1 MIRIVSLLLL
11 LIGLAGCGGL
21 PRPFEGHS
29 GATALRLAEPP
40 PVRLVVPV
48 PRAIFLPEGP
58 SADLARVLAENLLD
72 AEVPAYTGVPKRGD
86 WQLLIEADHR
96 GPDVVP
102 TYRVIDPT
110 GEQRGITEG
119 LPVPTTLWV
128 GAPPLRRISGE
139 ATPRVVALLSRIEAA
154 RRQSDPSSLQNR
166 APRLFLVSVTGAP
179 GDGNAALTRLIKTE
193 LVKAGQDIQDDAK
206 GADFTLAGTVSVVP
220 AGAGK
225 QRVEVQWVVVD
236 AKGSEA
242 GRVVQLNEI
251 QAGLL
256 DRNWG
261 DVALVVAEEAAG
273 GVKDV
278 ITNRIAVK

>member
-1 MIRIVSLLLL
+1 MMRAFAALLVLLL
-11 LIGLAGCGGL
+11 AACGGL
-21 PRPFEGHS
+21 PRPYEGHS
-29 GATALRLAEPP
+29 GANALRLAEPP

-48 PRAIFLPEGP
+48 PRTIFLAEGP
-58 SADLARVLAENLLD
+58 STDLARVLAENLLD

-96 GPDVVP
+96 GQDVVP

-128 GAPPLRRISGE
+128 GNPPLRRISGE
-139 ATPRVVALLSRIEAA
+139 ATPRVVSLLSRIEAA
-154 RRQSDPSSLQNR
+154 RRQSDPNSLQNR
-166 APRLFLVSVTGAP
+166 APRLFLTGVTGAP
-179 GDGNAALTRLIKTE
+179 GDGNAALTKLVRAE
-193 LVKAGQDIQDDAK
+193 LVKVGQDMQDEAK
-206 GADFTLAGTVSVVP
+206 GADFTLSAEVSVVP
-220 AGAGK
+220 AGGGK
-225 QRVEVQWVVVD
+225 QRVEIQWIVID

-256 DRNWG
+256 DRYWG
-261 DVALVVAEEAAG
+261 DVALVVAQEAAG

-278 ITNRIAVK
+278 IINRISAK